1 MSRVALWV
9 GGSVGERLAAE
20 VVGSGDELVAQA
32 ATAREITALISAS
45 GVDIVAVNA
54 DPTHLTLELIDACD
68 IAGVRLIV
76 MIHADSDRR
85 HALTLDFHETCR
97 SDASW
102 ESMIELLRAP
112 SFGEGS
118 IPDLAFF
125 DITSGAV
132 SMPSGTAPAPVAL
145 SLSEDSSSMAGDP
158 EETGVAPVVA
168 PVIAVWGP
176 TGAPGRTSVA
186 INVAAE
192 LSQEGLT
199 VLLVDADPYGGT
211 IAPKLGLLDETPGFA
226 AVCRLADQELL
237 TRHELQRLAQL
248 VDVGG
253 VRETPLWVLTGILRT
268 DRWPELSAARVARVL
283 EFCRGEFD
291 VIIVDV
297 GFNVERD
304 EEISSDLFAPRRNA
318 ATLTVLGEA
327 DTIVAVTD
335 SDVVGLARFLR
346 TSSDVRELFVG
357 TPTIVVANR
366 VRSAVAGLAPRTHV
380 RQTLERFGGL
390 TDIMVI
396 PFDDR
401 AFDACTLRSEPLCAV
416 APQSA
421 ARIALRQLA
430 LRLAPGYASAS
441 QSPSRGTRVSL
452 STLFARRRG

>member
-1 MSRVALWV
+1 
-9 GGSVGERLAAE
+9 
-20 VVGSGDELVAQA
+20 
-32 ATAREITALISAS
+32 
-45 GVDIVAVNA
+45 
-54 DPTHLTLELIDACD
+54 
-68 IAGVRLIV
+68 
-76 MIHADSDRR
+76 
-85 HALTLDFHETCR
+85 
-97 SDASW
+97 
-102 ESMIELLRAP
+102 MIELLRAP
-112 SFGEGS
+112 SFGGGN

-125 DITSGAV
+125 DITSDAV
-132 SMPSGTAPAPVAL
+132 PLLSGTATSRVA
-145 SLSEDSSSMAGDP
+145 STSSEDSAAVVFASG
-158 EETGVAPVVA
+158 ETGVAPLVAPVVA

-192 LSQEGLT
+192 LSQEGLA
-199 VLLVDADPYGGT
+199 VLLMDADPYGGT

-253 VRETPLWVLTGILRT
+253 VRDTPLWVLTGILRT

-357 TPTIVVANR
+357 TPIIAVANR

-401 AFDACTLRSEPLCAV
+401 AFDACTLRSEPLCTV
-416 APQSA
+416 TPQSA

-441 QSPSRGTRVSL
+441 QSPSRETRVSL